1 MGWFNGITNP
11 MDMSLS
17 KLWEMVK
24 DREAWCARIHGIA
37 KSQTRLSNS
46 TELKVGDKSLVGHII
61 CKHILPFCRWS
72 FHFVCCFLCCAK
84 AFEFKQAHLVI
95 SITIILGDR

>member
-1 MGWFNGITNP
+1 MGWFNGITDP
-11 MDMSLS
+11 MDKSLS

-24 DREAWCARIHGIA
+24 DRKAWCAGVHGIA
-37 KSQTRLSNS
+37 ESQTRLSNS

-84 AFEFKQAHLVI
+84 SFEFKQAHLVI